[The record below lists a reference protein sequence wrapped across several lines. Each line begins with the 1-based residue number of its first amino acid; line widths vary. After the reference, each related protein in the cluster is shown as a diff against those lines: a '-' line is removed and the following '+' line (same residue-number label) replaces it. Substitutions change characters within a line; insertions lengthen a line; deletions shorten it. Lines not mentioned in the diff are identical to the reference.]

1 MEPQNEE
8 TQGKGED
15 SSKRVRMTSQSP
27 TRGMHNSF
35 SVNLRSNES
44 KIIKNSTGKR
54 WKTVDLNKD
63 ASNRDKNVAMIM
75 E

>member
-15 SSKRVRMTSQSP
+15 SSKRISQSR
-27 TRGMHNSF
+27 TRGTHNSF

-44 KIIKNSTGKR
+44 EINKNSTEKR
-54 WKTVDLNKD
+54 WITVDLNKD
-63 ASNRDKNVAMIM
+63 ASNRDKNVPMIIC
-75 E
+75 

>member
-15 SSKRVRMTSQSP
+15 SSKRISQSP
-27 TRGMHNSF
+27 TRGTHNSF

-44 KIIKNSTGKR
+44 EINKNSTEKR
-54 WKTVDLNKD
+54 WITVDLNKD
-63 ASNRDKNVAMIM
+63 ASNRDKNVPMIIC
-75 E
+75 